1 MKSNLENMDLLKAII
16 KSELNTRQLSILY
29 TLLKENTK
37 TISLTSEEIAKKV
50 KVKSKADI
58 DGEER
63 TGKMSQ
69 GNASRD
75 LNAMVL
81 KNVLGRNDNGFYVR
95 TTKVWGTVNK
105 VEVEKIKERKL
116 KKEQKKT
123 EK

>member
-1 MKSNLENMDLLKAII
+1 MKSDAENMGLLKAII
-16 KSELNTRQLSILY
+16 KAELNTRQLSILY

-81 KNVLGRNDNGFYVR
+81 KNVLGRNDKGFYVR
-95 TTKVWGTVNK
+95 TTKMWGTVNK
-105 VEVEKIKERKL
+105 AEIEKINERKL